1 MSTFYNPTPT
11 NFYDDYIAHHGILG
25 MKWGKQNGPPYP
37 LGSGDHS
44 KSERS
49 AGWTKSLGGGRNEE
63 MYDRKRKFKA
73 ANKVATVPKKKDRH
87 ERAADASSR
96 DAEDLRKHGYKEEA
110 DAVQKVSDKQRAK
123 SKTAN
128 DISEKTNNIVNKR
141 KNLTQ
146 QIDKAYYDGDYDTRR
161 ILYNELF
168 YEDKEIFQKME
179 EGNKTLSEIKN
190 ISKETI
196 DEGSP
201 YYWKAYEE
209 YSKKHGKDDYG
220 FSHYEWGKGNPHYD
234 SALKEYKSK
243 SKELESKYDNILND
257 ITNSIVSDEN
267 NKSVKWDNGVQ
278 YTYKSMI
285 KDSADSCMRHDHD
298 KYKRGKAKNK
308 SALKSW
314 YK

>member
-1 MSTFYNPTPT
+1 MSIFYNPTPT

-25 MKWGKQNGPPYP
+25 MKWGKKNGPPYP

-49 AGWTKSLGGGRNEE
+49 AGWKKSLGGGRNEE
-63 MYDRKRKFKA
+63 MYDRKKKFKA
-73 ANKVATVPKKKDRH
+73 ANKVATVPKNKDH
-87 ERAADASSR
+87 
-96 DAEDLRKHGYKEEA
+96 KEIV
-110 DAVQKVSDKQRAK
+110 DKVSTKNTIQKVSDQQ
-123 SKTAN
+123 
-128 DISEKTNNIVNKR
+128 EFNNTSNKR

-201 YYWKAYEE
+201 YYWKAYKE
-209 YSKKHGKDDYG
+209 YSKKHGEDDYG
-220 FSHYEWGKGNPHYD
+220 FSHYEWGKGNPYYD
-234 SALKEYKSK
+234 SALKEYKLK
-243 SKELESKYDNILND
+243 SKELESKYDNILDD
-257 ITNSIVSDEN
+257 ITNSIVSDED
-267 NKSVKWDNGVQ
+267 NKNVKWNNGVQ

-285 KDSADSCMRHDHD
+285 KESADSCMRHNHD
-298 KYKRGKAKNK
+298 KYKQGKAKNK